1 MLNKNFLDQS
11 LDTFRYPFKKSL
23 RVCELTLPTHDEL
36 EAAKAHLKDVDN
48 AQEVILEAMFDDLR
62 NSYQTDL
69 SKKNVSEVK

>member
-1 MLNKNFLDQS
+1 M
-11 LDTFRYPFKKSL
+11 
-23 RVCELTLPTHDEL
+23 PTHDEL

-48 AQEVILEAMFDDLR
+48 AQEVILEALFDDLR